1 VTRASWRQHWPL
13 LRALAILFAAICTIS
28 SMLNLIRD
36 PDNLLRLRSDGWDW
50 APASSLYET
59 APPQSGWRSDSPIP
73 SASEAEDVPYYW
85 LRVSL
90 PTDTWNDPY
99 LMINRV
105 SSVRV
110 WASGEW
116 TYEYDLRKRH
126 DRINIGYHWN
136 LAKIS
141 EPLPND
147 AYLLLKTPGKEVLPW
162 IMLGNR
168 ADLLTFMIR
177 QDTDNLLMGAVLLFC
192 GLISVGLFAARREK
206 LYLYFFLLC
215 FIGGGSS
222 LIRNYTMQILWEYRW
237 LSYFQTVGLMFGVA
251 AFMGVVE
258 ALFPQA
264 FGRFA
269 RILKRV
275 MLGLSGVTL
284 VVSLVG
290 PAGYNALTSVF
301 YPLFFLTIGSL
312 FLTVWKAY
320 RDGRDVESVWMLAG
334 FAVMTGTA
342 CVHVLHFMA
351 VPYVSD
357 WLRVLVPSLNDMP
370 TDLIFWGLL
379 LNVIC
384 IVRVIVHRFGRMNRQ
399 LAEFNRD
406 LELLV
411 AERTAELR
419 RSSAELEAANE
430 KLVSS
435 MKETAEAMAE
445 TMVLEERRR
454 VTGTIHDTVGHVLTA
469 TLVQLEAAKRLIG
482 RDDALSM
489 EKMNASQQ
497 LVSKGLDEIRLSAR
511 LLQDGS
517 SPFDLPSAM
526 QALIRDTRNL
536 TGISIDSR
544 IGELPGDLSTVHK
557 RVLYQ
562 ALQEGLTNGIRH
574 GEGKRFEFMLSA
586 DESGIRFRLANDGRT
601 YSPSEFGFGLK
612 AMAERVAQLGG
623 RMKVEPGEPG
633 CILEL
638 TLPA

>member
-1 VTRASWRQHWPL
+1 MTRASWRQHWPL

-59 APPQSGWRSDSPIP
+59 APPQSGWRSDSPMP
-73 SASEAEDVPYYW
+73 SASEAADVPYYW

-90 PTDTWNDPY
+90 PADTWSDPY

-110 WASGEW
+110 WAAGEW

-126 DRINIGYHWN
+126 DRINMGYHWN
-136 LAKIS
+136 LAKIP

-147 AYLLLKTPGKEVLPW
+147 AYLLLKTPSKELLPW

-264 FGRFA
+264 CGRFA

-301 YPLFFLTIGSL
+301 YPLFFLAIGSL

-351 VPYVSD
+351 VPYLSD
-357 WLRVLVPSLNDMP
+357 WLRVLVPALNDMP

-384 IVRVIVHRFGRMNRQ
+384 IVRVIVHRFGRMNQQ

-411 AERTAELR
+411 AERSAELR

-430 KLVSS
+430 KLSSS

-454 VTGTIHDTVGHVLTA
+454 ITGTIHDTIGHVLTA

-497 LVSKGLDEIRLSAR
+497 LVTKGLDEIRLSAR
-511 LLQDGS
+511 LLQNGS

-536 TGISIDSR
+536 TGISIESR

-574 GEGKRFEFMLSA
+574 GEGKRFEFTLSA

-601 YSPSEFGFGLK
+601 YSPAEFGFGLK

-623 RMKVEPGEPG
+623 RMKVEPGDPG

>member
-1 VTRASWRQHWPL
+1 MTRASWRHHWPL
-13 LRALAILFAAICTIS
+13 LRALMILFAAICTIS
-28 SMLNLIRD
+28 SILNLIRD
-36 PDNLLRLRSDGWDW
+36 PDNLLRLRNDGWDW
-50 APASSLYET
+50 APASSLYEP
-59 APPQSGWRSDSPIP
+59 APPESGWRSDSPMP
-73 SASEAEDVPYYW
+73 SRSESAEAPYYW
-85 LRVSL
+85 LRIPL
-90 PTDTWNDPY
+90 KEDNWNDPY
-99 LMINRV
+99 LMINNV

-116 TYEYDLRKRH
+116 TYEYDLKKRR
-126 DRINIGYHWN
+126 DRINMGYHWN
-136 LAKIS
+136 LAKIP
-141 EPLPND
+141 EPLPSD
-147 AYLLLKTPGKEVLPW
+147 AYLLLKTPRQDLLPW
-162 IMLGNR
+162 IMIGNR
-168 ADLLTFMIR
+168 ADLLEFMIR
-177 QDTDNLLMGAVLLFC
+177 RDTDNLLIAALLLFC
-192 GLISVGLFAARREK
+192 GLVSIGVFAVRREK

-222 LIRNYTMQILWEYRW
+222 LIRNFTLKILWDYRW

-258 ALFPQA
+258 ALFPRA
-264 FGRFA
+264 CGRSA

-275 MLGLSGVTL
+275 MLGLSSVTL
-284 VVSLVG
+284 GVSLVSLN
-290 PAGYNALTSVF
+290 GYNALTFVF
-301 YPLFFLTIGSL
+301 YPLFFLVIVSL
-312 FLTVWKAY
+312 FHTVWRAY
-320 RDGRDVESVWMLAG
+320 RNGRDVESAWMLAG
-334 FAVMTGTA
+334 FSTMTGVA
-342 CVHVLHFMA
+342 CVHVLHFMQ
-351 VPYVSD
+351 VPFLSD
-357 WLRVLVPSLNDMP
+357 WLRMLVPALKRMP

-379 LNVIC
+379 LNVFC

-419 RSSAELEAANE
+419 QSSTELEAANE
-430 KLVSS
+430 KLSSS

-454 VTGTIHDTVGHVLTA
+454 ITGAIHDTVGHVLTA

-497 LVSKGLDEIRLSAR
+497 LVSKGLDEIRLSA
-511 LLQDGS
+511 LLQNGS
-517 SPFDLPSAM
+517 STFDLSTAM
-526 QALIRDTRNL
+526 QELIRDTKNL
-536 TGISIDSR
+536 TGISIESR

-574 GEGKRFEFMLSA
+574 GEGKRFEFTLSA
-586 DESGIRFRLANDGRT
+586 DEKGIRFRLANDGRT

>member
-1 VTRASWRQHWPL
+1 MTRASWRQHWPL

-59 APPQSGWRSDSPIP
+59 APPQSGWRSDSPMP
-73 SASEAEDVPYYW
+73 SASEAADVPYYW

-90 PTDTWNDPY
+90 PIDTWSDPY

-110 WASGEW
+110 WAAGEW
-116 TYEYDLRKRH
+116 MYEYDLRKRH

-136 LAKIS
+136 LAKIP
-141 EPLPND
+141 EPLPSD
-147 AYLLLKTPGKEVLPW
+147 AYLLLKTPGKVVLPW

-301 YPLFFLTIGSL
+301 YPLFFLVIGSL
-312 FLTVWKAY
+312 FLTVWRAY

-351 VPYVSD
+351 VPYLSD
-357 WLRVLVPSLNDMP
+357 WLRVLFPALNEMP

-430 KLVSS
+430 KLISS
-435 MKETAEAMAE
+435 TKETAEAMAE

-454 VTGTIHDTVGHVLTA
+454 ITGTIHDTVGHVLTA

-482 RDDALSM
+482 RDDALSL

-511 LLQDGS
+511 LLQNGS

-544 IGELPGDLSTVHK
+544 IGELPDDLSTIHK

-574 GEGKRFEFMLSA
+574 GEGKRFEFTLSA

-623 RMKVEPGEPG
+623 RMKVEPGDPG